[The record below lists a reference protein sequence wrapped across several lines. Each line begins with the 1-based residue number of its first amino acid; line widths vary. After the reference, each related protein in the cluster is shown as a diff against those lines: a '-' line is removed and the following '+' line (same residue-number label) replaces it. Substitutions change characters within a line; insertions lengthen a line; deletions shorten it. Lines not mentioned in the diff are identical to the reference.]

1 MQHSNASNAEVK
13 RLLYLRGGKKKKK
26 RDGQLS
32 QAHNILDLRIIN

>member
-13 RLLYLRGGKKKKK
+13 RLLYLRGGKKKK

>member
-26 RDGQLS
+26 EMDNYLKPT
-32 QAHNILDLRIIN
+32 IF